1 MTERKRVMTDYRNDT
16 EERELLEERRKLSL
30 ERIRQIPEEKSVP
43 VTYREYFAEMAKY
56 IVKLQEL
63 EKRLNEGILE
73 HGSMEELQAL
83 NVGPYRDILPEMYEH
98 SYGNPAYA
106 AKMLGEGYGQMLSF
120 LYAEIQGM
128 VVSVYEGRLWDCVV
142 VMELFLE
149 IYHMFEEEEFP
160 TKAALRDVFYWYV
173 SDYTDETMEYRIREM
188 VDPTLDFASGI
199 VRKADLT
206 DLRYL
211 YRYGEYVTEN
221 ERKTAEFLN
230 GLPQEQIDAMAWTYT
245 EGYRIGFVLGNKDL
259 SKKKTVNIRYHLG
272 FERMVRAAILQFEE
286 MGLQPVIYR
295 SAVHGADRNRRGL
308 RTGYSGAVPNKQFD
322 YDHKE
327 DAALF
332 LDEDL
337 VQRRLRAMQVAYEKH
352 KEEANTHAGPAVIE
366 IFGEKPFSP
375 KANKDALSFNEKQ
388 QKLQV
393 RYDNE
398 AGQITNRYIIGE
410 ERSFT
415 IIAYPVPEIGEQFEE
430 IFRET
435 VKINTLDYRKY
446 QRIQQ
451 HLIDALDQ
459 GTCVHVKGKGENRT
473 DLWIQLHKLEQPE
486 KQTNFEN
493 CVADVNIPVGEVFT
507 SPVLK
512 GTNGVLHVTSVYLNE
527 LNYQNLCLTIT
538 DGMIT
543 DYGCTNFEQ
552 EGENRKYIEANILN
566 HHKTLPIGEFA
577 IGTNTTA
584 YVVAEKYQIADKL
597 PILIAEKMGPHFA
610 MGDTCYSWA
619 EDTAVFNPDGKEIIA
634 RDNEISILR
643 KEDPGKAYF
652 GCHTDITIPYDELD
666 YIRVQKEDGSEVSLI
681 EDGRFVLPGTEEL
694 NEAFQE

>member
-1 MTERKRVMTDYRNDT
+1 MTDYRNDT

-73 HGSMEELQAL
+73 HGSMEKLQAL

-230 GLPQEQIDAMAWTYT
+230 GLPQEQIDAMARTYT

-272 FERMVRAAILQFEE
+272 FERMVMYLTGISNIRDVELH
-286 MGLQPVIYR
+286 P
-295 SAVHGADRNRRGL
+295 
-308 RTGYSGAVPNKQFD
+308 RT
-322 YDHKE
+322 
-327 DAALF
+327 
-332 LDEDL
+332 
-337 VQRRLRAMQVAYEKH
+337 
-352 KEEANTHAGPAVIE
+352 
-366 IFGEKPFSP
+366 
-375 KANKDALSFNEKQ
+375 
-388 QKLQV
+388 
-393 RYDNE
+393 
-398 AGQITNRYIIGE
+398 
-410 ERSFT
+410 
-415 IIAYPVPEIGEQFEE
+415 
-430 IFRET
+430 
-435 VKINTLDYRKY
+435 
-446 QRIQQ
+446 
-451 HLIDALDQ
+451 
-459 GTCVHVKGKGENRT
+459 
-473 DLWIQLHKLEQPE
+473 
-486 KQTNFEN
+486 
-493 CVADVNIPVGEVFT
+493 VG
-507 SPVLK
+507 
-512 GTNGVLHVTSVYLNE
+512 N
-527 LNYQNLCLTIT
+527 
-538 DGMIT
+538 
-543 DYGCTNFEQ
+543 
-552 EGENRKYIEANILN
+552 A
-566 HHKTLPIGEFA
+566 EF
-577 IGTNTTA
+577 
-584 YVVAEKYQIADKL
+584 
-597 PILIAEKMGPHFA
+597 
-610 MGDTCYSWA
+610 
-619 EDTAVFNPDGKEIIA
+619 
-634 RDNEISILR
+634 
-643 KEDPGKAYF
+643 
-652 GCHTDITIPYDELD
+652 
-666 YIRVQKEDGSEVSLI
+666 
-681 EDGRFVLPGTEEL
+681 
-694 NEAFQE
+694 

>member
-106 AKMLGEGYGQMLSF
+106 AKMLGEVYGQMLSF

-230 GLPQEQIDAMAWTYT
+230 GLPQEQIDAMARTYT

-459 GTCVHVKGKGENRT
+459 GTRVHVKGKGENRT

-527 LNYQNLCLTIT
+527 LNYQNLCLTLT